1 MQCPPD
7 IYQLMLQCWARMPT
21 DRPTFEALKD
31 FLAETMPIMVRAR
44 EPVQEEG
51 KLAVHKGDIILI
63 IEGRSENYWW
73 KGTASYHELFILLIC

>member
-1 MQCPPD
+1 
-7 IYQLMLQCWARMPT
+7 MLQCWARMPT

-44 EPVQEEG
+44 EVVNEEG
-51 KLAVHKGDIILI
+51 KMAVQKGDIILV

-73 KGTASYHELFILLIC
+73 KGTVPYLPTLIFLSLNKI